1 MVPATRRLNEPAD
14 APFGLCSAS
23 LAADANSASTA
34 GVDLAAQSRGTA
46 LAVICFSSTLAT
58 VTQLQVGVTDDEIA
72 DVAATVSAI
81 GIDCAFGWPDDFIRF
96 VVGHAAGD
104 RLDRASDLGIDWR
117 RHLSYRATDRDTRD
131 RTGRWPLSVAT
142 DRLGLTAM
150 HCAALLDLFHERF
163 GTIDRSGAGLAA
175 EVYPGAM
182 LRLWGCDTRGYKTD
196 AAARAALVSELS
208 ARAPWLQ
215 LGGFAPLMI
224 DSDDAFDAVIAAL
237 GARANSLGM
246 CPGPPA
252 ALASQASR
260 EGWIRL
266 PTTSLEALMP
276 VAWIARVD

>member
-1 MVPATRRLNEPAD
+1 MVSATRRLNESLGTPSGRHPA
-14 APFGLCSAS
+14 AT
-23 LAADANSASTA
+23 AADLNPVFAA
-34 GVDLAAQSRGTA
+34 GVDLAAQAQGTA
-46 LAVICFSSTLAT
+46 LAVICFSPTLAQ
-58 VTQLQVGVTDDEIA
+58 VTQLRVGVNDNEIA
-72 DVAATVSAI
+72 DVAATVSAV

-104 RLDRASDLGIDWR
+104 RLDRSGDLGIDWR
-117 RHLSYRATDRDTRD
+117 RHLAYRATDRDTRD

-150 HCAALLDLFHERF
+150 HCAALLDLLRERF
-163 GTIDRSGAGLAA
+163 GTIDRSGAGLTA

-182 LRLWGCDTRGYKTD
+182 LRLWGCDTRGYKTEPS
-196 AAARAALVSELS
+196 ARAALLAELG

-215 LGGFAPLMI
+215 LGEFAPLMI
-224 DSDDAFDAVIAAL
+224 ESDDAFDAVIAAL

-266 PTTSLEALMP
+266 PTTNLEALMP
-276 VAWIARVD
+276 DSWTSSVD